1 MADAVTPTPEEI
13 MLGMLK
19 VDLRL
24 GTTTTVYDARLGQYI
39 TSAKAEII
47 REGYTFP
54 ETLTVDDMQLITLK
68 AQLAWRTARG
78 ERVDDLKRM
87 VRFELNNAIFSQK
100 MGGGSDD

>member
-1 MADAVTPTPEEI
+1 MADPTPTPAEV

-24 GTTTTVYDARLGQYI
+24 STNAYDARLSQYI

-54 ETLTVDDMQLITLK
+54 ETLTIDDMQLIVLK
-68 AQLAWRTARG
+68 AQLAWRTSRG

-87 VRFELNNAIFSQK
+87 LRFKLNNMILSQK
-100 MGGGSDD
+100 MGGDSGD

>member
-24 GTTTTVYDARLGQYI
+24 STNAYDARLCQYI

-87 VRFELNNAIFSQK
+87 LRLKLNNTIFAQK

>member
-1 MADAVTPTPEEI
+1 MADPTPTPAEV

-24 GTTTTVYDARLGQYI
+24 STNAYDARLSQYI

-47 REGYTFP
+47 REGYSFP
-54 ETLTVDDMQLITLK
+54 ETLTIDDMQLIVLK
-68 AQLAWRTARG
+68 AQLAWRTSRG

-87 VRFELNNAIFSQK
+87 LRFKLNNTILSQK
-100 MGGGSDD
+100 MGGDSGD

>member
-1 MADAVTPTPEEI
+1 MADPTPTPAEV

-24 GTTTTVYDARLGQYI
+24 STNAYDSRLGQYI
-39 TSAKAEII
+39 TSAKAEIV

-54 ETLTVDDMQLITLK
+54 ETLTIDDMQLIVLK
-68 AQLAWRTARG
+68 AQLAWRTSRG

-87 VRFELNNAIFSQK
+87 LRLKLNNTILSQK
-100 MGGGSDD
+100 MGGDSGD

>member
-1 MADAVTPTPEEI
+1 MADAVTPTTDEI

-19 VDLRL
+19 VDLKL
-24 GTTTTVYDARLGQYI
+24 STNAYDARLGQYI

-54 ETLTVDDMQLITLK
+54 ETLTVRDMQLITDK
-68 AQLAWRTARG
+68 AQLAWRIARG

-87 VRFELNNAIFSQK
+87 VRFELNNAIFAQK

>member
-1 MADAVTPTPEEI
+1 MADPTPTPAEV

-24 GTTTTVYDARLGQYI
+24 STNAYDARLSQYI

-54 ETLTVDDMQLITLK
+54 ETLTIVDMQLIVLK
-68 AQLAWRTARG
+68 AQLAWRTSRG

-87 VRFELNNAIFSQK
+87 LRFKLNNTILSQK
-100 MGGGSDD
+100 MGGDSGD

>member
-24 GTTTTVYDARLGQYI
+24 STNAYDARLGQYI

-68 AQLAWRTARG
+68 AQFAWRTARG

-87 VRFELNNAIFSQK
+87 LRLKLNNTIFAQK

>member
-24 GTTTTVYDARLGQYI
+24 STNAYDARLGQYI

-54 ETLTVDDMQLITLK
+54 ETLTVEEMQIVCLK
-68 AQLAWRTARG
+68 AEIAWKSARG
-78 ERVDDLKRM
+78 EITTDMQRM
-87 VRFELNNAIFSQK
+87 LRYKLNNLILSQK
-100 MGGGSDD
+100 MGGDSSD

>member
-1 MADAVTPTPEEI
+1 MADPTPTPAEV

-24 GTTTTVYDARLGQYI
+24 STNAYDARLSQYI

-54 ETLTVDDMQLITLK
+54 ETLTIDDMQLIVLK
-68 AQLAWRTARG
+68 AQLAWRTSRG

-87 VRFELNNAIFSQK
+87 LRLKLNNTILSQK
-100 MGGGSDD
+100 MGGDSGD

>member
-1 MADAVTPTPEEI
+1 MADPTPTPAEV

-24 GTTTTVYDARLGQYI
+24 STNAYDARLSQYI

-54 ETLTVDDMQLITLK
+54 ETLTIDDMQLIVLK
-68 AQLAWRTARG
+68 AQLAWRTSRG

-87 VRFELNNAIFSQK
+87 LRFKLNNTILSQK
-100 MGGGSDD
+100 MGGDSSD

>member
-1 MADAVTPTPEEI
+1 MADPTPTPAEV

-24 GTTTTVYDARLGQYI
+24 STNAYDARLGQYI

-54 ETLTVDDMQLITLK
+54 ETLTIDDMQLIVLK
-68 AQLAWRTARG
+68 AQLAWRTSRG

-87 VRFELNNAIFSQK
+87 LRFKLNNTILSQK
-100 MGGGSDD
+100 MGGDSGD

>member
-1 MADAVTPTPEEI
+1 MADATPTPEEI

-24 GTTTTVYDARLGQYI
+24 STNAYDARLGQYI

-78 ERVDDLKRM
+78 ERVGGLKRM
-87 VRFELNNAIFSQK
+87 LRLKLNNTIFAQK

>member
-1 MADAVTPTPEEI
+1 MADPTPTPAEV

-24 GTTTTVYDARLGQYI
+24 STNAYDARLSQYI

-54 ETLTVDDMQLITLK
+54 ETLTIDDMQLIVLK
-68 AQLAWRTARG
+68 AQLAWRTSRG

-87 VRFELNNAIFSQK
+87 LRFKLNNTILSQK
-100 MGGGSDD
+100 MGGDSGD